1 MILNITVI
9 IFVVLGLVLFSAGT
23 LGILR
28 LPDAYTRMHAAGK
41 LDTLGSLCLLLGLAI
56 WSGQGLDL
64 PHLLVAAKILLILVF
79 ISIAS
84 PTATHSMVDAGMRAG
99 IMPWRKGD
107 KRR

>member
-1 MILNITVI
+1 MILNI
-9 IFVVLGLVLFSAGT
+9 VVMSLVVAGLVLYAAGT

-41 LDTLGSLCLLLGLAI
+41 LDTLGSLCLLMGLAI
-56 WSGQGLDL
+56 WSGQDLDL

-79 ISIAS
+79 VSFAS
-84 PTATHSMVDAGMRAG
+84 PTATHDMVDAGMRAG
-99 IMPWRKGD
+99 ITPWHKGD